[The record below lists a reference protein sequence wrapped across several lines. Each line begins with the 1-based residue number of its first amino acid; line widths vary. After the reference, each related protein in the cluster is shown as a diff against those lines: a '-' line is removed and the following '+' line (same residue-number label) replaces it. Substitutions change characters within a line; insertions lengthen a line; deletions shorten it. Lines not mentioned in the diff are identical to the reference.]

1 MKPENFRLKMSIKI
15 RRNWIGIKINNSE
28 KLDKNTMIINLI
40 ADMNKWHSFEALKSA
55 IKLSIET
62 ITKDRQVIT
71 KIHKKG
77 FIINKNTEEERIILP
92 IIFINLEEESR

>member
-15 RRNWIGIKINNSE
+15 RRNWHGVKINSSE
-28 KLDKNTMIINLI
+28 KIDKNTIIINLI
-40 ADMNKWHSFEALKSA
+40 ADMNKWHNFNALRSA
-55 IKLSIET
+55 IELSVEA

-77 FIINKNTEEERIILP
+77 FVINKYTDDERTILP
-92 IIFINLEEESR
+92 VLFINQESD